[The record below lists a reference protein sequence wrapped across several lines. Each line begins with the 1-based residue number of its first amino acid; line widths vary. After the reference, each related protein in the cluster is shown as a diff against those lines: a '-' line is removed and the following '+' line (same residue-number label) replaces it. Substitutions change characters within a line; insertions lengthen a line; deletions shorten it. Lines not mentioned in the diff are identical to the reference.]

1 MTTHDRGFTITRLIG
16 APREAVWRAW
26 TDPAHLGWFF
36 NPDHDPGVDAVSVD
50 LRVGGAWRQRMV
62 IGADTSYLTGGVYR
76 AIDPPERLVFTW
88 GAVGGWPELDPADPE
103 SAEAPLAT
111 VLLNDLGERTE
122 LVFRVDFPAG
132 VDTERLQAWL
142 ARGIR
147 EGWTATIDRLVTATA
162 DSPVS

>member
-1 MTTHDRGFTITRLIG
+1 MTAHDRGFTITRLLG
-16 APREAVWRAW
+16 ARREAVWRAW

-36 NPDHDPGVDAVSVD
+36 NPDHEPGVDAVSVD

-62 IGADTSYLTGGVYR
+62 VGADTSYVTGGVYR
-76 AIDPPERLVFTW
+76 EIDPPERLVFTW

-147 EGWTATIDRLVTATA
+147 EGWTETIDRLVTATA
-162 DSPVS
+162 ESRVS